1 MSEDLAYLR
10 GNFASISNGLNQAI
24 AALNASNT
32 DVVMALIVA
41 AKYLSDSSVV
51 LMDKQRANMVR
62 DPG

>member
-10 GNFASISNGLNQAI
+10 GNFASISGGLNQAI

-41 AKYLSDSSVV
+41 AKDLADSSVV

>member
-10 GNFASISNGLNQAI
+10 GNFASISSGLNQAI

-41 AKYLSDSSVV
+41 AKYLADSSVV